1 MSEVTVLESKI
12 SVANNQ
18 INGLYSEL
26 GMQKNPSWSTA
37 MTSFRYLFNQLES
50 MADATQPTMQLKIP
64 EPLKPT
70 EHAQEIPFLLSTMV
84 TAEEEALIDFKV
96 EEEEVEEGEAK
107 AAVKA
112 KGEREL
118 EMLRMVEKHNGG
130 VLAVVEL
137 FTDIMDANKELA
149 EEASATAHAGNA
161 SKSAVDALKSKTR
174 KRTADFLRQY
184 SSSA

>member
-1 MSEVTVLESKI
+1 MSEVAVLESKI

-50 MADATQPTMQLKIP
+50 MAEATQPTMQLKIP

-84 TAEEEALIDFKV
+84 TAEEETLIDFKV
-96 EEEEVEEGEAK
+96 EVEGEGEGEEG
-107 AAVKA
+107 
-112 KGEREL
+112 GEREL

-130 VLAVVEL
+130 VSAVVEL
-137 FTDIMDANKELA
+137 FTDIMETNKERA
-149 EEASATAHAGNA
+149 EEASASV

-184 SSSA
+184 SSST

>member
-1 MSEVTVLESKI
+1 VGVEREVVWQWKMSEVAVLESKI

-50 MADATQPTMQLKIP
+50 MAEATQPTMQLKIP

-84 TAEEEALIDFKV
+84 TAEEETLIDFKV
-96 EEEEVEEGEAK
+96 EGEGEEK
-107 AAVKA
+107 EG
-112 KGEREL
+112 GEREL

-130 VLAVVEL
+130 VSAVVEL
-137 FTDIMDANKELA
+137 FTDIMETNKERA
-149 EEASATAHAGNA
+149 EEASASV
-161 SKSAVDALKSKTR
+161 SKSAVDVLKSKSR

-184 SSSA
+184 SSST